1 LTLKDLNCPIS
12 FDVLIEVSLFI
23 FTLDPSDDLIV
34 MHNIGMIKLKNISF
48 KTGIVAGLLLFSVN
62 TSSFAQRVSKRNTIS
77 LNGIWQIAEGKKD
90 VIPDIFTHT
99 VPVPGLVTS
108 SIPEFKDVAPE
119 VTNRKSATQS
129 DPLREVFWYKRTFN
143 IKSKIPAI
151 AMLKI
156 SKAMFGSKVI
166 LNGKELGEHLPN
178 FTPGYF
184 NAKEALKEGDNDLI
198 VRVGASR
205 SAVPMS
211 IPTGFD
217 FEKERYIPGIFD
229 DVQLI
234 LSGDPSIITIQTVPD
249 IVRQEVGIQL
259 KLGKSGA
266 AVTTGLSFVVKET
279 KSQKVVGVLK
289 TKVNLPADKNDILLY
304 YKIPIQNCRLWSPEH
319 PFLYTVEASTDA
331 DAVNTQF
338 GMREF
343 HFDQLTKKAVLNG
356 KPYFMRGSNITLYR
370 FFEDK
375 TCKNLPWSAAWV
387 RDLHKSFKKFHW
399 NTLRYCIGLAPE
411 EWYKIADEEGFLI
424 QNEFP
429 IWYGGINWNTWPEEL
444 ESTELAKEYTE
455 WMQEDWNHPS
465 VVIWDGS
472 NETVCNNGLSD
483 QTGQAIS
490 EVRNLDLSNRPWD
503 NSYSTHRAPGDVF
516 ESHPY
521 HFMNPKFKLRDISR
535 ESAIPQG
542 NQFSNNQLFP
552 VIINEYGWLWL
563 NRDGSPTTLTAEL
576 YKNLLGE
583 NSTVAQRRHLYAL
596 YTAAETEFW
605 RCHREVAA
613 VLDFT
618 ALGYSRSDGQTSD
631 HFIDPERLEF
641 EHEFAKYMP
650 DAFSPIGI
658 MLDEW
663 GEVIKAGKSHDFKI
677 LSINDTDTGW
687 SGTVHLLI
695 KRRGVIV
702 AEKVTSLTIPPYGQ
716 NEATISCEV
725 PKEKGLYTI
734 QAVLMKNH
742 NKPIRSVREITV
754 K

>member
-1 LTLKDLNCPIS
+1 MKSIN
-12 FDVLIEVSLFI
+12 
-23 FTLDPSDDLIV
+23 
-34 MHNIGMIKLKNISF
+34 F
-48 KTGIVAGLLLFSVN
+48 KTGIAAAFILFVFNASC
-62 TSSFAQRVSKRNTIS
+62 FAQQVLKRNTIS
-77 LNGIWQIAEGKKD
+77 LNGIWHIAEGKKD
-90 VIPDIFTHT
+90 VIPDSFTHT
-99 VPVPGLVTS
+99 VPVPGLVSS
-108 SIPEFKDVAPE
+108 SIPNFKDVAPK
-119 VTNRKSATQS
+119 VADKKAPTQT
-129 DPLREVFWYKRTFN
+129 DPLREAFWYKRTF
-143 IKSKIPAI
+143 KVEGKIPSI
-151 AMLKI
+151 AVLKI
-156 SKAMFGSKVI
+156 CKAMYGTKVI

-184 NAKEALKEGDNDLI
+184 DAKDALKTGVNNLI
-198 VRVGASR
+198 VRVGSSR
-205 SAVPMS
+205 SAVPLS

-229 DVQLI
+229 NVELI
-234 LSGDPSIITIQTVPD
+234 LSGEPNIISIQTVPD
-249 IVRQEVGIQL
+249 IVHKEVGIQL
-259 KLGKSGA
+259 KIGTSGKAGA
-266 AVTTGLSFVVKET
+266 TGLSFFIKEVI
-279 KSQKVVGVLK
+279 SQRVVGVLN
-289 TKVNLPADKNDILLY
+289 TKVTLPDKKNELLVY
-304 YKIPIQNCRLWSPEH
+304 FKIPVRDCRLWTPED

-331 DAVNTQF
+331 DVIHTQF

-370 FFEDK
+370 FFEDND
-375 TCKNLPWSAAWV
+375 CKNLPWSAAWV
-387 RDLHKSFKKFHW
+387 KALHKSFKKFHW
-399 NTLRYCIGLAPE
+399 NSLRYCIGLAPE

-429 IWYGGINWNTWPEEL
+429 IWYGGINWNSWPGEL
-444 ESTELAKEYTE
+444 ESNELAKEYAE

-472 NETVCNNGLSD
+472 NESVSDNGRSD
-483 QTGQAIS
+483 KTGQAIW

-503 NSYSTHRAPGDVF
+503 NSYGNHRAPGDVF

-521 HFMNPKFKLRDISR
+521 HFMNPKFKLKDIAR
-535 ESAIPQG
+535 EPVIPQG
-542 NQFSNNQLFP
+542 NQLDNKQLFP

-563 NRDGSPTTLTAEL
+563 NRDGTPTTLTQEL

-605 RCHREVAA
+605 RCHREAAA

-631 HFIDPERLEF
+631 HFIAPEKLEY
-641 EHEFAKYMP
+641 EQEYVKYMT
-650 DAFSPIGI
+650 DAFSPVGI

-663 GEVIKAGKSHDFKI
+663 GENIEGGKFHNFKI
-677 LSINDTDTGW
+677 LSINDTEAGW
-687 SGTVHLLI
+687 SGSVHLQILKEELI
-695 KRRGVIV
+695 I
-702 AEKVTSLTIPPYGQ
+702 AEKVIPLTIPSYGQ
-716 NEATISCEV
+716 SGASISCEM

-742 NKPIRSVREITV
+742 NKPIKSVREIV
-754 K
+754 VN